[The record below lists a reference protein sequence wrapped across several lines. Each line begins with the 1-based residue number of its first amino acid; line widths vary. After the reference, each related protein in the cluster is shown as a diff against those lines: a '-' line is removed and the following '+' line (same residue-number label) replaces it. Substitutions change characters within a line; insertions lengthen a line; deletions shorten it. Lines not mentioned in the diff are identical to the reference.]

1 MPAQC
6 SFVLLRCVH
15 VALEGHAMSNKHDE
29 DMVTDFG
36 FYVLVALLL
45 FVIGAFLYATYRVL
59 T

>member
-1 MPAQC
+1 
-6 SFVLLRCVH
+6 
-15 VALEGHAMSNKHDE
+15 MSNKHDE

>member
-1 MPAQC
+1 M
-6 SFVLLRCVH
+6 
-15 VALEGHAMSNKHDE
+15 KHDE
-29 DMVTDFG
+29 QMVTDFG